1 MAPAD
6 AVNAANCATVLE
18 YKVKGAVLRTSD
30 AGLNVIVVGDEIVYV
45 PVVELGAL
53 ILEVTSVPTVMVPD
67 TFNESLTCIAD
78 ESEELI
84 SLISIVFG
92 IAVR

>member
-92 IAVR
+92 TAVR